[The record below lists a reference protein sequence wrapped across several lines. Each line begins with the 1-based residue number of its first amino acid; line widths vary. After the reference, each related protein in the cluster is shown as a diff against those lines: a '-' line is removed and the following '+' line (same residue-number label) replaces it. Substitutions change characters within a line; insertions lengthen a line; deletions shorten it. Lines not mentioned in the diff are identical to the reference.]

1 MMAKEII
8 TDKTISP
15 VFQGGINPGGWV
27 DFRAY
32 EIKQE
37 LARVG
42 RPAELLGF
50 FLFPAVCKIM
60 NNRELANLQKC
71 IDAQNNLW
79 RSG

>member
-1 MMAKEII
+1 MAEEII

-50 FLFPAVCKIM
+50 FLFPAVRKIM

-71 IDAQNNLW
+71 IDAQNNFW

>member
-1 MMAKEII
+1 MMAEEII

-42 RPAELLGF
+42 RPAQLLGF
-50 FLFPAVCKIM
+50 FLFPAVCKIY
-60 NNRELANLQKC
+60 E
-71 IDAQNNLW
+71 
-79 RSG
+79 

>member
-1 MMAKEII
+1 MAEEII

-50 FLFPAVCKIM
+50 FLFPAVSAKST

-71 IDAQNNLW
+71 INAQNNLW

>member
-1 MMAKEII
+1 MMAEEII

-42 RPAELLGF
+42 RPAEHLGF
-50 FLFPAVCKIM
+50 FLYPAVCKIM
-60 NNRELANLQKC
+60 NLRELANLQKC
-71 IDAQNNLW
+71 INAQTKLW